1 MISVNNL
8 KHHSREEWQKLIVDS
23 SALVKSVLGVCN
35 NATYLYM
42 MEAYEAVQ
50 KHPKYKG
57 RIKRLFEDAI
67 KEWKRYEG
75 NLLYADKNC
84 FFRVEFMPEQVRKM
98 YNKDLT
104 NRDFFEYWQGFGGR
118 GYMTTRPLITSLAN
132 KYRLSFEKHHILESD
147 ICAKVMASHTLAEVC
162 KMIYGHVMD
171 ECTKSFGL
179 PPDWVRKT
187 YKPFSID
194 EASKAW
200 KFAMLALEP
209 RIGSETIPENE
220 EKNISLGIVQIM
232 DAWSEPSLLYD
243 SMYEATDDFS
253 DVFRNKLEVRKVK
266 ADISSVKADNEAVMN
281 KRRINELKQKYNIA

>member
-1 MISVNNL
+1 MINVTNL
-8 KHHSREEWQKLIVDS
+8 KQYTKEEWQKLIVDS

-57 RIKRLFEDAI
+57 KVRHLFGDAI

-84 FFRVEFMPEQVRKM
+84 FFRVKFMPEHIRSM

-104 NRDFFEYWQGFGGR
+104 DRDFFEYWQGLGGR
-118 GYMTTRPLITSLAN
+118 GFMRTRPLITSLAN
-132 KYRLSFEKHHILESD
+132 KYRLSFEKHGIGEAE
-147 ICAKVMASHTLAEVC
+147 ICGKVMAAHTLAEIC
-162 KMIYGHVMD
+162 KMIFSHVLN
-171 ECTKSFGL
+171 ECTHSFSL

-187 YKPFSID
+187 YKPFEID
-194 EASKAW
+194 GAAKAW
-200 KFAMLALEP
+200 KFAMLTLEP
-209 RIGSETIPENE
+209 RIQSETIPENE
-220 EKNISLGIVQIM
+220 EKNISHGIVQIM

-253 DVFRNKLEVRKVK
+253 DVFKNKLEVRKVK
-266 ADISSVKADNEAVMN
+266 SEITSVKEDNEAVM
-281 KRRINELKQKYNIA
+281 KDRRINEIKHKFKIA